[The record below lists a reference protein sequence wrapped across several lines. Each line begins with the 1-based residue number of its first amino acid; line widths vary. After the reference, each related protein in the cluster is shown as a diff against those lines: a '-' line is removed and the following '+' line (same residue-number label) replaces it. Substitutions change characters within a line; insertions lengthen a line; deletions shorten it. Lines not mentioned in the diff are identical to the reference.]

1 MEALAA
7 FSDRLVLSLKVN
19 RGRLGTACKLARRQP
34 QPPLEG
40 PPQQPVPRDSP
51 LLCALDLAQAS
62 SADVFAELTG
72 AFCNDTAPT
81 RVQAS
86 RLVVEAARGRRL
98 QHQLLL
104 AWSFFTLLTPAAARL
119 RVPVG
124 RTAWAAPRGRERRE
138 ANFIQGLGL
147 QLEII

>member
-1 MEALAA
+1 MRPSRSLTYLPGLFIHARSGPHLSKSEFRSLQDPLSGKDPEPRVVKRPAMEALAA
-7 FSDRLVLSLKVN
+7 FEAALVLSLKVN
-19 RGRLGTACKLARRQP
+19 RGRLGTACKLARRRQP

-86 RLVVEAARGRRL
+86 RLVVEAAR
-98 QHQLLL
+98 
-104 AWSFFTLLTPAAARL
+104 
-119 RVPVG
+119 
-124 RTAWAAPRGRERRE
+124 ERR
-138 ANFIQGLGL
+138 
-147 QLEII
+147 

>member
-19 RGRLGTACKLARRQP
+19 RGRLGTACKLARRRQP
-34 QPPLEG
+34 QQPPLEG

-104 AWSFFTLLTPAAARL
+104 MASMTLERDPERWEECAWHRTRGDGGGGAAM
-119 RVPVG
+119 
-124 RTAWAAPRGRERRE
+124 
-138 ANFIQGLGL
+138 LG
-147 QLEII
+147 